1 MNSSTITL
9 HAPANNKTQG
19 RLDLFQMISGVL
31 LILFLWAH
39 MLLVSS
45 VIISPSLMNAIA
57 WFFEATYMAQVG
69 GPLIGILIFAH
80 FLLAARKMPW
90 KTSESDAFIKHSIMM
105 KHRDTWM
112 WLAQVATALIILI
125 MASIHMWVVL
135 TDLPISAV
143 KSAARIQHG
152 GWLLFYLILLPVAET
167 HVGIGF
173 YRIGVKYGVITKEN
187 RTWYKKKEYALMG
200 GFIFIGL
207 ITLVRFMYLPL
218 HSGM

>member
-9 HAPANNKTQG
+9 HAPAKNKTQG

-69 GPLIGILIFAH
+69 GPLIGILIFTH

-90 KTSESDAFIKHSIMM
+90 KVSESDAFIKHSIMM

-112 WLAQVATALIILI
+112 WLAQVVTALIILI

-152 GWLLFYLILLPVAET
+152 GWLLFYLILLPIAET

-187 RTWYKKKEYALMG
+187 RTWYKKREYALMG